1 MKKYPTVM
9 IIRTTNRAEADALTL
24 AECGFKVGDIIELD
38 GCYRDGTASAKAIRN
53 TIGIRVG
60 DNVSLE
66 ACEYVVVEGSI

>member
-9 IIRTTNRAEADALTL
+9 IIRTTNRVEADALTL
-24 AECGFKVGDIIELD
+24 AECGFKVGDIVELD

-66 ACEYVVVEGSI
+66 ACEYVVVEGSE